1 MTCVQHQLATIAEAV
16 QVFNS
21 RNSIYLQQVTKQQE
35 HGRPLRAATP
45 SPLYAIMNDPKIR
58 MIKVRHSD
66 GAYETV
72 AAEQVGQNT
81 YMLLES
87 PTLTCKVNYGDTVSV
102 QPDVNGELE
111 MIKIV
116 RRSDYKSR
124 RFLLPK
130 LSKSELMEKLGIP
143 IKDAGGFWEVD
154 MGGIIIVHM
163 PLASV
168 YDLDALFNN
177 LGSSSV
183 EIKDDAETGV

>member
-1 MTCVQHQLATIAEAV
+1 VRLFTC
-16 QVFNS
+16 
-21 RNSIYLQQVTKQQE
+21 Y
-35 HGRPLRAATP
+35 TP
-45 SPLYAIMNDPKIR
+45 FMNNPEIR

-72 AAEQVGQNT
+72 AAEQVTPDT

-111 MIKIV
+111 MVKV
-116 RRSDYKSR
+116 VSSSDYKSR
-124 RFLLPK
+124 RFLLPR
-130 LSKSELMEKLGIP
+130 LSQSELMEKLGNP
-143 IKDAGGFWEVD
+143 IKEAGGLWEVD

-163 PLASV
+163 PLDSS
-168 YDLDALFNN
+168 YDLEALFKS
-177 LGSSSV
+177 LGSSV